1 MAGGGDSAAKE
12 ALLLAE
18 YGKKVYICVRGD
30 ALQPEPINMN
40 RINERIKKVEVERKL
55 MEFVD
60 YQMIC
65 DIDCKTFDVIYNYF
79 LENDVDLSEDLF
91 AKTAIYNLV
100 AYASG
105 FFGGVR
111 IK

>member
-1 MAGGGDSAAKE
+1 MSEKDLIQDLEERTGLDIRE
-12 ALLLAE
+12 
-18 YGKKVYICVRGD
+18 
-30 ALQPEPINMN
+30 M
-40 RINERIKKVEVERKL
+40 INERIKKVEVERKL